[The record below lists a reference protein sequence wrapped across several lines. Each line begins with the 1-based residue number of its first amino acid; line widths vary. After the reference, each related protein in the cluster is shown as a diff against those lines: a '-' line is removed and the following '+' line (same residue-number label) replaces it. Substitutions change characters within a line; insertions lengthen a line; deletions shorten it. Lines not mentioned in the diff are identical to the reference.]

1 MGLFRRRRPAASPV
15 ILYVS
20 ENCGLCD
27 RAERI
32 LDELDIPYE
41 LVSVPDEHA
50 YRLRTPVLEILGH
63 VVAEGEI
70 DERVLRR
77 AVGRRRG

>member
-1 MGLFRRRRPAASPV
+1 MALFRRRPRKRSPV
-15 ILYVS
+15 LLYTS

-41 LVSVPDEHA
+41 IVAVPDDHP

-70 DERVLRR
+70 DEGVLRR
-77 AVGRRRG
+77 AMGRGSS

>member
-1 MGLFRRRRPAASPV
+1 MGLFRRRPRPASPV

-20 ENCGLCD
+20 DNCGLCD

-32 LDELDIPYE
+32 LEELEIPYE
-41 LVSVPDEHA
+41 LVSVPDDHA

-70 DERVLRR
+70 DAEVLRR
-77 AVGRRRG
+77 ATGRKRR

>member
-1 MGLFRRRRPAASPV
+1 MGLFRRRRRPASPV

-32 LDELDIPYE
+32 LEDLDIPYE
-41 LVSVPDEHA
+41 LVSVPDHHA

-70 DERVLRR
+70 DEAALRR
-77 AVGRRRG
+77 ATGRKAR